1 MLRISK
7 LTDYGV
13 VLATHLAGQ
22 DAPRSVRDLAR
33 ETGIPQP
40 TVSKVLKTLAKA
52 GLVSSTRGARGGYA
66 LARPA
71 SRVPIS
77 DVIAALEGPIAVTE
91 CTDES
96 ADPCDYERRC
106 GVRANWQRIN
116 EAVQSALAEITLAEM
131 AMSSPPPLVALA
143 RDRAEAAERRASAT
157 EPGVT
162 EPSVTEPSVT
172 EPSVTEP
179 STTQPST
186 TQPGVTQP
194 GVTEP
199 HPVQESA

>member
-1 MLRISK
+1 M
-7 LTDYGV
+7 
-13 VLATHLAGQ
+13 
-22 DAPRSVRDLAR
+22 
-33 ETGIPQP
+33 
-40 TVSKVLKTLAKA
+40 
-52 GLVSSTRGARGGYA
+52 
-66 LARPA
+66 
-71 SRVPIS
+71 
-77 DVIAALEGPIAVTE
+77 EGPIAVTE

-172 EPSVTEP
+172 EPS
-179 STTQPST
+179 TTQPST